1 MYLYIPYTKKN
12 FLIVSKYITSQID
25 SEILGLNCMGPVYI
39 ALNSSTFQI
48 LGQFFNFSV
57 FWSNSSTFQYVGEI
71 LLPFI
76 FEASL
81 I

>member
-1 MYLYIPYTKKN
+1 MVYTGTYTKMYLIYNMEETK
-12 FLIVSKYITSQID
+12 IVHCNKTKID
-25 SEILGLNCMGPVYI
+25 
-39 ALNSSTFQI
+39 
-48 LGQFFNFSV
+48 FSV